1 MSFFFLQYLWSF
13 ENFPLWLGRCLWLSP
28 FSFLM
33 LQIMLLSFLV
43 GFLRFWKP
51 CKSLGSMA
59 LCFENMIWSTLSK
72 FLYIYKTMHTM
83 TPRQIIYIYTLFYLL
98 FFQLIRFLVYDLALL
113 CHYILTFV
121 LFLFFFWLRWIFVAV
136 HGLSLVP
143 ASGGYSSL
151 WCVGFSLQWLLLL
164 QSMGSRHASF
174 SSCGIWAQSL
184 WLVGSR
190 EQAQ

>member
-1 MSFFFLQYLWSF
+1 
-13 ENFPLWLGRCLWLSP
+13 
-28 FSFLM
+28 
-33 LQIMLLSFLV
+33 
-43 GFLRFWKP
+43 
-51 CKSLGSMA
+51 
-59 LCFENMIWSTLSK
+59 
-72 FLYIYKTMHTM
+72 M

-164 QSMGSRHASF
+164 QSMVSRHASF

-190 EQAQ
+190 EQAQQLRRVGLVALRNVGSSQMRARTRVPCIGRRILNH